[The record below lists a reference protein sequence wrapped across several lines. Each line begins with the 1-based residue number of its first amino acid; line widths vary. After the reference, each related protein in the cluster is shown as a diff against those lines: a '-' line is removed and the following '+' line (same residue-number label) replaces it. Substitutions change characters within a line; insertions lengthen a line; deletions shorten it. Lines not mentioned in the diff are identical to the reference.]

1 MKNLFLSLLFFP
13 IALFGQNYVQ
23 FPTNYDSESTAN
35 AICKGKI
42 KKFLSD
48 TVEWTT
54 EKKNDRW
61 VTSFTDPDGVNTR
74 INRIFKEGYPE
85 YSRRTNGGYWFY
97 ISIIDRKDEFNII
110 RTLKFE
116 VDPNTQKIKS
126 IEVYIRSK

>member
-1 MKNLFLSLLFFP
+1 M
-13 IALFGQNYVQ
+13 
-23 FPTNYDSESTAN
+23 
-35 AICKGKI
+35 
-42 KKFLSD
+42 
-48 TVEWTT
+48 EWTT

-61 VTSFTDPDGVNTR
+61 VTSSTDPDGVNSR

-116 VDPNTQKIKS
+116 FDPNTQKIKS
-126 IEVYIRSK
+126 IEVYIKSK